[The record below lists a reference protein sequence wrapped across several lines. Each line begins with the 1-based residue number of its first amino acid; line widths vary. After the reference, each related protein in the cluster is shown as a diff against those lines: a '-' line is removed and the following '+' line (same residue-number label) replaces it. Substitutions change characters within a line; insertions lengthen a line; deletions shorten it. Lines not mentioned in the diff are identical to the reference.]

1 MGIFKRVKHMATAD
15 LHNFLDKVENPVSMV
30 KQYIRELEEQ
40 IGQAQQALAQQY
52 FVEHKY
58 EQQLYEL
65 SALAAKRAKQAEL
78 AVSRGE
84 DGIAEVALEEK
95 LNAQTRL
102 AASKA
107 QYDTLKAQSV
117 VLLNQIKQMKEKY
130 DELQL
135 KKQHLFSR
143 INAAQAIRATSTALT
158 TFDADRL
165 NYGLARIEEQV
176 WRLESGA
183 LAGRQVNEVLQTLP
197 AINQQE
203 RREEIQREIT
213 ALKLKKASVEG

>member
-1 MGIFKRVKHMATAD
+1 M
-15 LHNFLDKVENPVSMV
+15 
-30 KQYIRELEEQ
+30 
-40 IGQAQQALAQQY
+40 
-52 FVEHKY
+52 
-58 EQQLYEL
+58 
-65 SALAAKRAKQAEL
+65 
-78 AVSRGE
+78 
-84 DGIAEVALEEK
+84 EEK
-95 LNAQTRL
+95 LNVQTRL
-102 AASKA
+102 TASKA
-107 QYDTLKAQSV
+107 QYETLKAQSA
-117 VLLNQIKQMKEKY
+117 VLLNQIKQMKQKY

-176 WRLESGA
+176 WRLESSA

-203 RREEIQREIT
+203 RREEIQREL
-213 ALKLKKASVEG
+213 AELKLKKVSVEG